1 MRLAYRASSLP
12 DAQLIADLLDAVGIE
27 VRVFNQ
33 NAQSMAGEIPPVS
46 ACPQVWVAD
55 DSQLDKARALIAE
68 FQARPVPGNRR
79 CGHCGEE
86 NPTSFLTCWSCGG
99 WL

>member
-27 VRVFNQ
+27 SRVFNQ
-33 NAQSMAGEIPPVS
+33 NAQSAAGEIPPAS
-46 ACPQVWVAD
+46 AYPQVWVAD
-55 DSQLDKARALIAE
+55 DSQLERARALIAE
-68 FQARPVPGNRR
+68 FQAQPVPGDRR
-79 CGHCGEE
+79 CRHCGEE
-86 NPTSFLTCWSCGG
+86 NPANFLTCWSCEG